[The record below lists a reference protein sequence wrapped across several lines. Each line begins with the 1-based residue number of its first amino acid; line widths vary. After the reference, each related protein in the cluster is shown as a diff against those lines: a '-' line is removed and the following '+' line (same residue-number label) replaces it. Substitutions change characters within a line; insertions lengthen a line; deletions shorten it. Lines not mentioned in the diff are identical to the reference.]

1 MILICGGLADIMTE
15 LVCSR
20 IEHLGYE
27 YRLLDLG
34 HYPGGYSVNWI
45 WDADGP
51 SGTIRGP
58 DWILDLSEIR
68 GVYVRY
74 LGAEGHVPL
83 DSVPEHLTQAMMAE
97 TQAGVAAVVENL
109 PCLVVNRAAPSMS
122 NHSTPYQALA
132 IRRSGLRTPRTLITG
147 DPAAAHAFYDE
158 CGGEVIF
165 KSLSGARSVVR
176 RMEPRDLERLP
187 HLRHGPAQFQAYVPG
202 DNIRVHAV
210 GDTLFATRVRT
221 AAVDYRY
228 AGQQGASVDMEP
240 ATLPPAI
247 AAACR
252 EIGPG
257 SGLLLAGIDLKE
269 TPAGEYYCFEI
280 NPCPAF
286 AWYERQTGQPISA
299 ALVDLLRDGS
309 PPRAPTHLIASDSNS
324 TRE

>member
-1 MILICGGLADIMTE
+1 MILVCGGLADIMTE

-20 IEHLGYE
+20 IEHLGYD

-34 HYPGGYSVNWI
+34 HYPEGYDVDFTWQ
-45 WDADGP
+45 DDVP
-51 SGTIRGP
+51 VGTIRGP
-58 DWILDLSEIR
+58 GWTLDLAEIR

-83 DSVPEHLTQAMMAE
+83 AGVAERLTPAVLVEA
-97 TQAGVAAVVENL
+97 QAGVAAVVENL
-109 PCLVVNRAAPSMS
+109 PCVVVNRAAPSMS
-122 NHSTPYQALA
+122 NHSKPYQALA
-132 IRRSGLRTPRTLITG
+132 IRAAGLRTPRTLITG
-147 DPAAAHAFYDE
+147 DPVAARAFYDE

-165 KSLSGARSVVR
+165 KSLSGVRSVVR

-187 HLRHGPAQFQAYVPG
+187 YLRHAPAQFQAFVPG
-202 DNIRVHAV
+202 DNIRVHTV
-210 GDTLFATRVRT
+210 GDVLFATRVRT

-228 AGQQGASVDMEP
+228 ARQHGADLEMEP
-240 ATLPPAI
+240 ATLPPAV

-252 EIGPG
+252 ELGPA

-269 TPAGEYYCFEI
+269 TPDGAYFCFEV

-299 ALVDLLRDGS
+299 ALAELLRGGS
-309 PPRAPTHLIASDSNS
+309 PPGPS
-324 TRE
+324 TPSPG